1 MAIKVPKAPP
11 TKRISYDD
19 LKGADFSVDPSLV
32 DKKHSPDL
40 VNMISDNGGL
50 PIKRRGWE
58 TIATT
63 DSPIDNLWT
72 FKMNNRQW
80 FLASAGTKLLELSN
94 GTLSDKGVTVRNRK
108 KLGFYAQTPAHTG
121 LFIMDKDKY
130 YKATGEDNL
139 NISEVEPYVPL
150 IIISRSPTGG
160 GVVHEAIN
168 MLTRQRKEQFLN
180 DTAANYKTFLVTAQ
194 VDTSRPWKFE
204 YKDSNGDWKTAD
216 ATVSGATFTVS
227 SVYSPVVVG
236 QDNISIT
243 YYATGTGDPSI
254 DKSSWVL
261 GCQTYSHYSKSTVDQ
276 IFVTGNPD
284 HPQYVFYSGLGDPTY
299 FPDLNYL
306 YIGGSITSVMG
317 FLNLG
322 EYLAVVKEQSGQDST
337 VFLIYQTSISSK
349 TVTIDDK
356 TSQTTQE
363 TTYATKQATTGVG
376 AISKHCFGVLNDEP
390 MFLSASG
397 VHGIV
402 STSLTSEKVTRNRST
417 YLDRKLTDEPN
428 LENAVAVV
436 WNNYYC
442 LAINGHMYVLDG
454 RHKTNDRMG
463 NTNYL
468 YEGYYWDNIP
478 ARCLMTYEKEL
489 WFGTE
494 DGRICRFKSGSD
506 MTVYSDD
513 GAPIKAIWS
522 TPLDDDGAPEYFK
535 TMQKKGSMCT
545 FSPFAQSS
553 VDVYIE
559 IDGNERL
566 YIGSSSISKGIS
578 FANIDFSN
586 FTFDARSTPRDKY
599 FGKKIKKYKRMKI
612 ILENNKVDEGFGVHS
627 ITKTIVY
634 TRYAK

>member
-1 MAIKVPKAPP
+1 MPITVPKAPP
-11 TKRISYDD
+11 YKRISYAD
-19 LKGADFSVDPSLV
+19 LKGVDVSVDPSLV
-32 DKKHSPDL
+32 DKRHSPDL
-40 VNMISDNGGL
+40 LNMISDNGGL
-50 PIKRRGWE
+50 PVKRKGWE
-58 TIATT
+58 VVATA
-63 DSPIDNLWT
+63 DSGIDNLWT
-72 FKMNNRQW
+72 FTMNGKRW
-80 FLASAGTKLLELSN
+80 FAVSNGSKLQELSN
-94 GTLSDKGVTVRNRK
+94 GTLIDSGITVNGGK
-108 KLGFYAQTPAHTG
+108 KLGFYAQTPAHNG
-121 LFIMDKDKY
+121 LFVMDKTKY
-130 YKATGEDNL
+130 YKATGDSSL
-139 NISEVEPYVPL
+139 DISEVDPYVPL

-160 GVVHEAIN
+160 GVVYEGIN

-180 DTAANYKTFLVTAQ
+180 SGSKTFLVTSQ
-194 VDTSRPWKFE
+194 VDTTRPWKFE
-204 YKDSNGDWKTAD
+204 YKNANGDWVTAN

-227 SVYSPVVVG
+227 TVYDPVVSG

-243 YYATGTGDPSI
+243 YYATGTGNPEI
-254 DKSSWVL
+254 DKSSRVL
-261 GCQTYSHYSKSTVDQ
+261 GCQTHAHYSKSTVDQ

-284 HPQYVFYSGLGDPTY
+284 YPQYVFYSGLGDPTY

-306 YIGGSITSVMG
+306 YIGGASTSVMG

-356 TSQTTQE
+356 TVQTTQE
-363 TTYATKQATTGVG
+363 TTYATKQATTGIG
-376 AISKHCFGVLNDEP
+376 AISRHCFGVLNDEP
-390 MFLSASG
+390 MFFSANG
-397 VHGIV
+397 IHGIV

-417 YLDRKLTDEPN
+417 YLDRKLTQEPG

-442 LAINGHMYVLDG
+442 LAINDHMYVLDG

-468 YEGYYWDNIP
+468 YEGYFWDNIP
-478 ARCLMTYEKEL
+478 AKCLMTFGKEL
-489 WFGTE
+489 WFGTA
-494 DGRICRFKSGSD
+494 DGRICRFKTGTD

-513 GAPIKAIWS
+513 GAPIRAVWS
-522 TPLDDDGAPEYFK
+522 TPLDDDGAPEYYK

-545 FSPFAQSS
+545 FAPFPKSS

-559 IDGNERL
+559 IDGNPRL
-566 YIGSSSISKGIS
+566 YIGSSAIDIGIN
-578 FANIDFSN
+578 FATIDFSN
-586 FTFDARSTPRDKY
+586 FTFDARTTPRDKF

-627 ITKTIVY
+627 ITKTIAY

>member
-1 MAIKVPKAPP
+1 MAITVPKAPP
-11 TKRISYDD
+11 TRRISYDN
-19 LKGADFSVDPSLV
+19 LKGADFSVDQSLV
-32 DKKHSPDL
+32 DKRHSPDL
-40 VNMISDNGGL
+40 LNMISDNGGL
-50 PIKRRGWE
+50 PIKRKGWE
-58 TIATT
+58 VVAN
-63 DSPIDNLWT
+63 SPNGIDNLWT
-72 FKMNNRQW
+72 FTMNGKRW
-80 FLASAGTKLLELSN
+80 FVVSSGTKIQELSN
-94 GTLSDKGVTVRNRK
+94 GSLVNNNLTVSNGR
-108 KLGFYAQTPAHTG
+108 KLGFYAQTPSHNG
-121 LFIMDKDKY
+121 LFIMDKTKY
-130 YKATGEDNL
+130 YKATGENTL

-160 GVVHEAIN
+160 GVVYEGIN

-180 DTAANYKTFLVTAQ
+180 SGATTFLVTSQ
-194 VDTSRPWKFE
+194 VDTSRPWKVE
-204 YKDSNGDWKTAD
+204 YKDSSGEWQTTS
-216 ATVSGATFTVS
+216 ATVNGATFTLPT
-227 SVYSPVVVG
+227 VYNPVVVG

-243 YYATGTGDPSI
+243 YYATGTGDPEI
-254 DKSSWVL
+254 DKSSRVL
-261 GCQTYSHYSKSTVDQ
+261 GCQTYAHYSKSTVDQ

-284 HPQYVFYSGLGDPTY
+284 YPQYVFYSGLGDPTY

-306 YIGGSITSVMG
+306 YIGGASTSAMG

-349 TVTIDDK
+349 TVVLDEK

-363 TTYATKQATTGVG
+363 NTYATKQATTGIG
-376 AISKHCFGVLNDEP
+376 AVSRHCFGVLNDEP
-390 MFLSASG
+390 MFLSANG

-417 YLDRKLTDEPN
+417 YLDKKLTQEPG

-442 LAINGHMYVLDG
+442 LAVNGHMYVLDG

-468 YEGYYWDNIP
+468 YEGYLWDNIP
-478 ARCLMTYEKEL
+478 AKCLMTFDKEL
-489 WFGTE
+489 WFGTA
-494 DGRICRFKSGSD
+494 DGKICRFKTGSD
-506 MTVYSDD
+506 MTAYSDN
-513 GAPIKAIWS
+513 GAPIKAVWT

-545 FSPFAQSS
+545 FAPFSKSS

-559 IDGNERL
+559 VDGSDRL
-566 YIGSSSISKGIS
+566 YIGSSSIDIGVS
-578 FANIDFSN
+578 FASIDFAN
-586 FTFDARSTPRDKY
+586 FTFDATTTPRDKF

-627 ITKTIVY
+627 ITKTIAL